1 MDNFLENVLGQ
12 EVHQQVAIAYRAKL
26 RSFSCIQQEFASQP
40 ARQTPRFM
48 CAVGTPQLKESLLY
62 GKKGNVVLMRP
73 DVFREY
79 VGSMADIL
87 DTPIMPVV

>member
-1 MDNFLENVLGQ
+1 MENVLGP
-12 EVHQQVAIAYRAKL
+12 EVHQPVAIVYRAKL
-26 RSFSCIQQEFASQP
+26 RSFSIQQEFASQP
-40 ARQTPRFM
+40 ARQTPRFL
-48 CAVGTPQLKESLLY
+48 CAVGTPRLKESLLD

-79 VGSMADIL
+79 VGSIADIL